1 MFSSD
6 TDLPRNKRACCL
18 FATRPS
24 LINNQNFSMR
34 AVTAELKFEILHMF
48 FWDWGILALKD
59 VRK

>member
-1 MFSSD
+1 
-6 TDLPRNKRACCL
+6 
-18 FATRPS
+18 
-24 LINNQNFSMR
+24 MR